1 MLKRIALYPGT
12 FDPVTNGHLDIIF
25 RASSLC
31 DILIIGVAE
40 NIGKNPFFKISQRKS
55 LIQDAISQNLKTSKR
70 KLGEIRVE
78 SFDNLLIDFARDN
91 SATMIIRGLR
101 AVSDFDY
108 EFQMAGMNAR
118 VANDI
123 ERNYSNLSNKLSI
136 VRGTADNLDISTG
149 QADLLICNGVLHG
162 NGQNYNDFKK
172 SLKEFNRVLKIG
184 GTVYIGELP
193 DVDEMKGKNYGNSLL
208 QWLIYLKKE
217 RGLNDFIDGLK
228 TILKSIFGSEPFI
241 FVPKYMFFI
250 ERKQLGKV
258 LKAYGFKIISEK
270 RHQEITHEGK
280 EIQSNTRWNYVAVKS
295 KNVN

>member
-1 MLKRIALYPGT
+1 MG
-12 FDPVTNGHLDIIF
+12 FHVSN
-25 RASSLC
+25 
-31 DILIIGVAE
+31 
-40 NIGKNPFFKISQRKS
+40 S
-55 LIQDAISQNLKTSKR
+55 LIETYRYRAKSKNIENLNGR
-70 KLGEIRVE
+70 NGNR
-78 SFDNLLIDFARDN
+78 LLTKFIITKIIEQVSVRD
-91 SATMIIRGLR
+91 
-101 AVSDFDY
+101 
-108 EFQMAGMNAR
+108 GMNIIDVGCGDASLFKVLLQDGLVTQKSKLIGILPTAEEVER